1 MSEHGGALW
10 EPGRHMG
17 IMFFTSNVWIT
28 LVVMA
33 AFFAPMLLYGYVN
46 FVREGA
52 KLDRSISPNEI
63 PSPMKILTVAF
74 GAQWVLCL
82 SLAIVAALAVMGLRD
97 LTGSVL
103 LGYLIGLPLVSVV
116 YYYILFRGKG
126 VMYLIAKQLFI
137 KEPSS

>member
-1 MSEHGGALW
+1 
-10 EPGRHMG
+10 
-17 IMFFTSNVWIT
+17 
-28 LVVMA
+28 VVMA

-52 KLDRSISPNEI
+52 KLDRSIPANEI
-63 PSPMKILTVAF
+63 PSPVKILTVAF

-82 SLAIVAALAVMGLRD
+82 GLAIVAALAVMGLRE

-116 YYYILFRGKG
+116 YYFILFRGKG
-126 VMYLIAKQLFI
+126 VMYRIAKQLFI
-137 KEPSS
+137 KEPTA